1 MFIVH
6 ASVNTTR
13 LPCKSGRCNLTQ
25 CWNGMGTA
33 VVARVP
39 TYLPVPTKIEE
50 GELEILL
57 RPRRDFGITVA
68 IAAIAVS
75 ATVAAAAGI
84 SLATSIPTAEALNN
98 LTASTAE
105 ALQTNLAVVQHLRAG
120 IMIVNQRVD
129 LLQES
134 VEQIEGML
142 AAHCVRSMPGVC
154 VTSTAWVN
162 NSLAANHSRRLSL
175 MLNGTWSAEF
185 DTLTK
190 TMRRQIFSI
199 NTTKVQIATA
209 KEFATYVLSAVSH
222 LKEWAGVGV
231 LGTALVGAIILG
243 LYCLCRLRAQARVER
258 QIMVQ
263 AMLAIQGGETP
274 QIWLSMLDQ

>member
-1 MFIVH
+1 
-6 ASVNTTR
+6 
-13 LPCKSGRCNLTQ
+13 
-25 CWNGMGTA
+25 MGTA

-57 RPRRDFGITVA
+57 CPRRDFGITAA
-68 IAAIAVS
+68 IVAAIAVS
-75 ATVAAAAGI
+75 ATAATVAGI

-209 KEFATYVLSAVSH
+209 KEFAAYVLSAVSH
-222 LKEWAGVGV
+222 LKE
-231 LGTALVGAIILG
+231 
-243 LYCLCRLRAQARVER
+243 
-258 QIMVQ
+258 
-263 AMLAIQGGETP
+263 
-274 QIWLSMLDQ
+274 